1 MKADELMPTDDAEKN
16 ERLKKKLADH
26 IANLKHNQDRRMQ
39 RKNMK
44 AGVRHQ
50 PNADGSITIT
60 KRASRGAKQ
69 ETTRKCGNCGQIGH
83 MKTNRKCPRWLEFH
97 DPNKQ
102 PPKEPTPAPETP
114 SSALPPLPS
123 TVPGQFNISADM
135 GF

>member
-16 ERLKKKLADH
+16 ERLKKKYVTIFPFGIYLIAIYRLQDH

-44 AGVRHQ
+44 AGVRQQ

-83 MKTNRKCPRWLEFH
+83 MKTNRKCPRY
-97 DPNKQ
+97 
-102 PPKEPTPAPETP
+102 A
-114 SSALPPLPS
+114 
-123 TVPGQFNISADM
+123 VG
-135 GF
+135 